1 MKSAVLFEGIPVVFS
16 DDDMIHHI
24 DSHRLGDLHELM
36 GRCDI
41 ATGRGR
47 VVGWMVVY
55 KRIEYALLR
64 NASLNISRGWIKD
77 SLSEPINMTLW
88 VMIFPFVSR

>member
-55 KRIEYALLR
+55 KKDRIRVIEERFFEYFARMDQRLVERANKYDFMGNDL
-64 NASLNISRGWIKD
+64 
-77 SLSEPINMTLW
+77 
-88 VMIFPFVSR
+88 PFCV